1 MQFSNEKRKP
11 NKCIINQKTKTY
23 PTKQPKVKHL
33 RKKLQIIQKFPL
45 FLLQAYVNVKK
56 NRKHMQKKFHYFQL
70 QRSSTTCIRQWDK
83 VLSHHGTMNA
93 MNQQHQREVNDNG
106 VSTW

>member
-23 PTKQPKVKHL
+23 PTKQPKMKHL
-33 RKKLQIIQKFPL
+33 RKKLQIIQKIPL

-56 NRKHMQKKFHYFQL
+56 KLQAYAKKIPFFSIAKEFHHLHKTMGQGTISPWYNE
-70 QRSSTTCIRQWDK
+70 RDEPTTTPKGSKW
-83 VLSHHGTMNA
+83 
-93 MNQQHQREVNDNG
+93 
-106 VSTW
+106 